1 MTDAQDNDAYLIGQV
16 KWFNNKAGYGFI
28 TQMEGEHTGSDI
40 FVHHSAI
47 KVSEEQFKYLVQ
59 GEYVHFKKVKSS
71 TDNHEYQVGEV
82 KGMSSGK
89 LMCETRNAQR
99 ASSLNS
105 PSNEDGASSGQERM
119 VNRGGRGGGGRG
131 GGRGGRQN
139 MRVRGPGPRDGMPL
153 LDPANGEEWM
163 LVKRRKPNVAQTSTS
178 TSPSPSTSTS
188 LSREPS
194 TPTFNA

>member
-71 TDNHEYQVGEV
+71 TDKHEYQVGEV

-105 PSNEDGASSGQERM
+105 PSNEDGPPSGQERM
-119 VNRGGRGGGGRG
+119 GSRGGR

-163 LVKRRKPNVAQTSTS
+163 LVKRRKPNAGQT
-178 TSPSPSTSTS
+178 PPSTSAP
-188 LSREPS
+188 PS

>member
-1 MTDAQDNDAYLIGQV
+1 MADAQDNDAYLIGQV

-71 TDNHEYQVGEV
+71 TDKHEYQVGEV

-99 ASSLNS
+99 ANSLNS
-105 PSNEDGASSGQERM
+105 PSNEDGAPSTQERM
-119 VNRGGRGGGGRG
+119 GVRGGR

-163 LVKRRKPNVAQTSTS
+163 LVKRRKPNAGQTP
-178 TSPSPSTSTS
+178 PSAS

-194 TPTFNA
+194 VSPSTSAPTFNA

>member
-1 MTDAQDNDAYLIGQV
+1 MVDAQENDAYLIGQV

-71 TDNHEYQVGEV
+71 TDKHEYQVGEV

-99 ASSLNS
+99 ANSLNS
-105 PSNEDGASSGQERM
+105 PSNEDGAPSGQERM
-119 VNRGGRGGGGRG
+119 GSRGGR

-163 LVKRRKPNVAQTSTS
+163 LVKRRKPNAGQTP
-178 TSPSPSTSTS
+178 PSAS

-194 TPTFNA
+194 APPSTSAPTFNA

>member
-89 LMCETRNAQR
+89 LRCGTRNAQR
-99 ASSLNS
+99 ANSLNS
-105 PSNEDGASSGQERM
+105 PSNEDGNPSGQERM
-119 VNRGGRGGGGRG
+119 GNRGGR

-163 LVKRRKPNVAQTSTS
+163 LVKRRKPNAGQTSTSTS
-178 TSPSPSTSTS
+178 TSPSPST
-188 LSREPS
+188 
-194 TPTFNA
+194 PTFNA

>member
-99 ASSLNS
+99 VNSLNS

-119 VNRGGRGGGGRG
+119 VNRGGRGGGGR

-163 LVKRRKPNVAQTSTS
+163 LVKRRKPNAGQT
-178 TSPSPSTSTS
+178 PPSTSAP
-188 LSREPS
+188 PS

>member
-59 GEYVHFKKVKSS
+59 GEYVHFKKVKST
-71 TDNHEYQVGEV
+71 TDKHEYQVGEV

-99 ASSLNS
+99 ANSLNS
-105 PSNEDGASSGQERM
+105 PSNEDGAPSGQERM
-119 VNRGGRGGGGRG
+119 GSRGGR

-163 LVKRRKPNVAQTSTS
+163 LVKRRKPNAGQTP
-178 TSPSPSTSTS
+178 PSAS

-194 TPTFNA
+194 VPPSTSAPTFNA

>member
-105 PSNEDGASSGQERM
+105 PSNEDGAPSGQERM
-119 VNRGGRGGGGRG
+119 GSRGGR

-163 LVKRRKPNVAQTSTS
+163 LVKRRKPNAGQTP
-178 TSPSPSTSTS
+178 PSAS

-194 TPTFNA
+194 VSPSTSAPTFNA

>member
-1 MTDAQDNDAYLIGQV
+1 MVDAQENDAYLIGQV

-71 TDNHEYQVGEV
+71 TDKHEYQVGEV

-99 ASSLNS
+99 ANSLNS
-105 PSNEDGASSGQERM
+105 PSNEDGAPSGQERM
-119 VNRGGRGGGGRG
+119 GSRGGR

-163 LVKRRKPNVAQTSTS
+163 LVKRRKPNAGQTP
-178 TSPSPSTSTS
+178 PSAS

-194 TPTFNA
+194 VPPSTSAPTFNA